1 MTQQYS
7 KAHLAAFLDTVIQKG
22 LANTN
27 TAAGWKAA
35 CGRILEDVADQDDVR
50 SVDVPTAIK
59 RYHNKHP
66 GELAPSSLKEYE
78 RRLGIVIKE
87 FVSYAND
94 PAGYKA
100 RGRPPVKNSEGRVNG
115 ARRKPAQST
124 HSKEQSSAAG
134 QEAVATRPQPIAG
147 LSLEFPMRPDFLAQV
162 VVPRDMK
169 ADEARRFTRFILTL
183 AHDYSPPE
191 ESR

>member
-7 KAHLAAFLDTVIQKG
+7 KAQLGKFLDTITQKG
-22 LANTN
+22 LVNTN

-35 CGRILEDVADQDDVR
+35 YARILEDVADQDDVR
-50 SVDVPTAIK
+50 SVDMPTAIK

-78 RRLGIVIKE
+78 RRLGVVIKE
-87 FVSYAND
+87 FISYAND

-100 RGRPPVKNSEGRVNG
+100 RGRSPTKNSDVRPNKSQ
-115 ARRKPAQST
+115 RKAGLA
-124 HSKEQSSAAG
+124 KEQP
-134 QEAVATRPQPIAG
+134 EAVGQQSMVARPQPIAG

-162 VVPRDMK
+162 IVPRDMN
-169 ADEARRFTRFILTL
+169 AAEARRFTRFILTL
-183 AHDYSPPE
+183 AHDYMPPKE
-191 ESR
+191 GG